1 MGGSGLRRRLGAAG
15 MSASMLSED
24 WSRQPYRE
32 SERGEE
38 TFGVT
43 MSDASPHSPGMS
55 PTLWSPQAVRR
66 GWRCGFL
73 RLDLW
78 DADDSG
84 SDAETHLHRAFS

>member
-24 WSRQPYRE
+24 WSRQPCRE

-38 TFGVT
+38 TLGVII
-43 MSDASPHSPGMS
+43 SDASPHSPGTS

-73 RLDLW
+73 RLDLC
-78 DADDSG
+78 DTDDSG
-84 SDAETHLHRAFS
+84 SETHLH